1 MSCNRYNFDAH
12 TDRLIAVLEE
22 VSNTGP
28 CTLADLNRR
37 LPFPRAA
44 IWRAASTLKRLGWIR
59 SRRGDNAYEVVA
71 NQAMRITNGHLSHP
85 EVDSLADILD
95 ELECERDIRFSLAKL
110 TDYGTC
116 EVIEAS
122 SASLYSQRRI
132 SPLIDAQ
139 AICALAAVTSAS
151 AFDRHLS
158 AAIKRG
164 NREEILDHDSGIFS
178 ARLQKLKIAGYL
190 ADEEHGSFCFPILRS
205 GIIGCSIKI
214 NALNPDVPGSF
225 EACKAVALRVMR
237 LVDDEKVNA
246 IRSDR
251 H

>member
-1 MSCNRYNFDAH
+1 MSDRRGVGD
-12 TDRLIAVLEE
+12 TDFE
-22 VSNTGP
+22 VQGRKIQSRGSS
-28 CTLADLNRR
+28 AGSSLNRCEPR
-37 LPFPRAA
+37 LPNSIPARGVMKA
-44 IWRAASTLKRLGWIR
+44 TLRGLTHVRSKTPPTNRRFRLPN
-59 SRRGDNAYEVVA
+59 RG
-71 NQAMRITNGHLSHP
+71 HP
-85 EVDSLADILD
+85 H
-95 ELECERDIRFSLAKL
+95 
-110 TDYGTC
+110 T
-116 EVIEAS
+116 S